1 MKTKH
6 NKKRNSAFIYEAL
19 IREATVASMRGD
31 TDKRNK
37 VVKLVK
43 KHFRPG
49 GLLRKD
55 LECYQSLHRGQNI
68 NEDQS
73 EKIIKEAKI
82 AQRLID
88 PNGLFKAQT
97 SLIGDVNKELS
108 PSVFAN
114 FVPNYRS
121 LATIA
126 QLFSGQPSPRR
137 TVEIEHHIIQ
147 EMAQPIPTE
156 ITATAVDDIVFR
168 KFVGKFNSKYS
179 EELIKEQKQL
189 LSYYVTSVSDNAV
202 ELKMYLNEEIN
213 RLKNKVLEAR
223 ELPEVKKDEDMV
235 DKTNKVIEK
244 LDALA
249 QQDINESAL
258 LTVMKTQKL
267 VKEIYNNVDSN

>member
-249 QQDINESAL
+249 QQNINESAL

>member
-223 ELPEVKKDEDMV
+223 GLPEVKKDEDMV

>member
-1 MKTKH
+1 MKPKH

-31 TDKRNK
+31 VDKRNK
-37 VVKLVK
+37 IVSLIKE
-43 KHFRPG
+43 HFKAG
-49 GLLRKD
+49 SLLKRD
-55 LECYQSLHRGQNI
+55 LECYQSLHKSQNI
-68 NEDQS
+68 SANLS

-88 PNGLFKAQT
+88 PDGLFKAQT
-97 SLIGDVNKELS
+97 SLIKDVNKEVS

-126 QLFSGQPSPRR
+126 QLFSGHSSPKRI
-137 TVEIEHHIIQ
+137 VEIENHLIQ
-147 EMAQPIPTE
+147 EMTTRPPVETN
-156 ITATAVDDIVFR
+156 TSTVDNIVFK

-189 LSYYVTSVSDNAV
+189 LSYYVASVGDNAV
-202 ELKMYLNEEIN
+202 ELKMYLNEEIS
-213 RLKNKVLEAR
+213 RLINKVTEAV
-223 ELPEVKKDEDMV
+223 EMPEIKKDEEMV

-244 LDALA
+244 LSALS
-249 QQDINESAL
+249 QQNINEATL